1 MNSFLRIRAHNSED
15 RATIRESPR
24 THISWRRWYRAGL
37 TGRGSPQRM
46 AGGANETATAPI
58 RGGRAAIVAGSS
70 SQAMHV
76 QVTPARGQDTPCFH

>member
-15 RATIRESPR
+15 RATQRIATNAYILASLVSRWPYRPWIAATDGWRSKR
-24 THISWRRWYRAGL
+24 NRDGTHPW
-37 TGRGSPQRM
+37 
-46 AGGANETATAPI
+46 
-58 RGGRAAIVAGSS
+58 GRAAIVAGSS